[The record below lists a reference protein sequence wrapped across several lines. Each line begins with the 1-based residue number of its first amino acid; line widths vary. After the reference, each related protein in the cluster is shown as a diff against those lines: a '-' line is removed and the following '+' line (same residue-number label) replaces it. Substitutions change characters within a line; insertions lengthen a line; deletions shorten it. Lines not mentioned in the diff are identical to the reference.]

1 MYNYLIS
8 SMNKESIKTIKN
20 NTIRRHWD
28 ENSQKWYF
36 SIVDVVG
43 IIAPTSN
50 PRNYWKVLKSRLKKA
65 QNQLVTEC
73 NQLKI
78 QASDGKFYLTDVGD
92 KKMILKMVKT
102 ASPETLPYFEGYFNN
117 LEHKKDLHMVS
128 LKKIQSVTPDGQK
141 YTYPQSSQISKNF
154 HDLRIKNPQP
164 VQQKKIKMK
173 SI

>member
-1 MYNYLIS
+1 MVVDQETN
-8 SMNKESIKTIKN
+8 SIIKN
-20 NTIRRHWD
+20 GSIRRHWE

-73 NQLKI
+73 YQLKM
-78 QASDGKFYLTDVGD
+78 QASDGKFYLTDAGD

-102 ASPETLPYFEGYFNN
+102 ASPEALPYFESYFNN

-128 LKKIQSVTPDGQK
+128 LKNIQSVSPDGQK

-154 HDLRIKNPQP
+154 HDLRIKNHQP

>member
-8 SMNKESIKTIKN
+8 SMNKESIKTIQN
-20 NTIRRHWD
+20 DTIRRYFD
-28 ENSQKWYF
+28 KNSQKWYF

-43 IIAPTSN
+43 IIVETKDA
-50 PRNYWKVLKSRLKKA
+50 RNYWKVLKSRLKKA
-65 QNQLVTEC
+65 QNELVTEC
-73 NQLKI
+73 NQLKM

-102 ASPETLPYFEGYFNN
+102 ASPEALPYFESYFNN
-117 LEHKKDLHMVS
+117 LEHKKDLHIIS
-128 LKKIQSVTPDGQK
+128 LKDIQRVSPDGQK
-141 YTYPQSSQISKNF
+141 HTYPQASQISKNF
-154 HDLRIKNPQP
+154 HDLRIKHPQP